1 MCVNLDA
8 EVMTLY
14 PKKPITTLVRIGWSQ
29 DDSASDY
36 LCSTPRSLMKAE
48 DKYEVVLWFSI
59 AFSWWARGTRE
70 SIIAERVWWWNRY
83 LGRNSIVVERM
94 YPYSFAPEI
103 SLEMTEMLE
112 IIVED

>member
-48 DKYEVVLWFSI
+48 DKYEVVLWFLLL
-59 AFSWWARGTRE
+59 FLGGLEGRARVPLLRE
-70 SIIAERVWWWNRY
+70 YGGGIDI
-83 LGRNSIVVERM
+83 
-94 YPYSFAPEI
+94 
-103 SLEMTEMLE
+103 
-112 IIVED
+112 